1 MLLHRCT
8 EKHFEFKEKINLQ
21 ANIDDLKLKMQEKN
35 AEIDN
40 LQVLVEKIQ
49 DDKVKM
55 SKKISKL
62 LENGN

>member
-35 AEIDN
+35 
-40 LQVLVEKIQ
+40 
-49 DDKVKM
+49 VK
-55 SKKISKL
+55 
-62 LENGN
+62 